1 MSDLVERRRDRLVT
15 SAWLAALFGL
25 GALTN
30 GCALLAHVWE

>member
-1 MSDLVERRRDRLVT
+1 MTDAAGRRRDRLVT